1 MNVWRRGTFA
11 AWQKNIGWSGEVW
24 LYWFV
29 WQKMVHVT
37 DWNCEAPRCRKTTPQ
52 EGDRTCDQRRLLLA
66 KVAVFRQSLN
76 AVFQDLWGHRFEFDK
91 DYVWIDSSSCISD
104 CLIIEFFKWISSRIL
119 CEDSQACYFPSHYSG
134 NTEAT
139 TKRVMG
145 ERVRKDSV
153 KRYWGEWEKWD
164 IHVLKGE
171 AKENLDARGS

>member
-1 MNVWRRGTFA
+1 MAPSLHGRKISAEVAKFGCIDLCGRKWCTSPTGTVKPLDVEK
-11 AWQKNIGWSGEVW
+11 QLLKKETE
-24 LYWFV
+24 L
-29 WQKMVHVT
+29 VT
-37 DWNCEAPRCRKTTPQ
+37 R
-52 EGDRTCDQRRLLLA
+52 EGYFLA
-66 KVAVFRQSLN
+66 KV